1 MASLPIRPQSRTR
14 THKEE
19 TLKKP
24 IRAALAT
31 AAILTALAPGLA
43 SAQAFP
49 SKPVKYVVP
58 FAPGGPTDTFSRALT
73 GRLAEQMGQ
82 PVIVENIPGA
92 GASIGM
98 DRVAKSAPDG
108 YTIGLATTGT
118 HAINPALYGPRLTY
132 NALKDFSPLSI
143 AVGYINILVVNP
155 NVPAKSV
162 GELVAYAKANTGKV
176 NFGSAGNGSSNHLSG
191 ELLKSLTGAPMQHIP
206 YKGSG
211 PALVDVIGGQ
221 LTFMF
226 DSPSTVMPQIRG
238 GKIRALAVTTAK
250 RSAHAPEIPTMEE
263 SGMPG
268 YSEAG
273 SDLWYGIVGP
283 AGIPRPIVEKL
294 NTEIVKALRSPE
306 LAEKLKV
313 QYLDAWPTTPE
324 EFQRVIES
332 DNLKWGKIVKA
343 SGAKID

>member
-1 MASLPIRPQSRTR
+1 VKESSRAV
-14 THKEE
+14 
-19 TLKKP
+19 
-24 IRAALAT
+24 AALV
-31 AAILTALAPGLA
+31 LTALCSSGALSTA
-43 SAQAFP
+43 WAQAYP
-49 SKPVKYVVP
+49 NKSLKYVVP

-73 GRLAEQMGQ
+73 GKLAEQLGQ
-82 PVIVENIPGA
+82 PVVVENIPGA

-132 NALKDFSPLSI
+132 NALKDFSPLTI

-155 NVPAKSV
+155 SVPAKSV
-162 GELVAYAKANTGKV
+162 GELVAYAKANPGKV

-211 PALVDVIGGQ
+211 PALTDVMGGQ

-226 DSPSTVMPQIRG
+226 DSPSTVMPQLRG
-238 GKIRALAVTTAK
+238 GKVRALAVTTVK
-250 RSAHAPEIPTMEE
+250 RSAHAPEIPTMDE

-283 AGIPRPIVEKL
+283 AGIPRPIVDRL
-294 NTEIVKALRSPE
+294 NTEIIRALRSPE
-306 LAEKLKV
+306 MVERLKV

-324 EFQRVIES
+324 EFQKIIES
-332 DNLKWGKIVKA
+332 DNAKWSKIVRA
-343 SGAKID
+343 SGARID

>member
-1 MASLPIRPQSRTR
+1 VKILAGIAVAL
-14 THKEE
+14 
-19 TLKKP
+19 TL
-24 IRAALAT
+24 AAGT
-31 AAILTALAPGLA
+31 AA
-43 SAQAFP
+43 AQAFP
-49 SKPVKYVVP
+49 SKPIKYVVP
-58 FAPGGPTDTFSRALT
+58 FAPGGPTDTFSRSLT
-73 GRLAEQMGQ
+73 ARLAEQLGQ

-132 NALKDFSPLSI
+132 NPLRDFSPLSI

-155 NVPAKSV
+155 NVPARTV
-162 GELVAYAKANTGKV
+162 GELVAYAKANPGKV

-211 PALVDVIGGQ
+211 PALTDVIGGQ

-226 DSPSTVMPQIRG
+226 DSPVTIMPQIRA

-250 RSAHAPEIPTMEE
+250 RSPFAPDIPTMDE
-263 SGMPG
+263 SGLPG

-283 AGIPRPIVEKL
+283 AGIPQPIVDKL
-294 NTEIVKALRSPE
+294 NAEIVKALRSPE
-306 LAEKLKV
+306 MTERLKA

-324 EFQRVIES
+324 EFQKIIEA
-332 DNLKWGKIVKA
+332 DYVKWGKIVRA

>member
-1 MASLPIRPQSRTR
+1 VKESSRAV
-14 THKEE
+14 
-19 TLKKP
+19 
-24 IRAALAT
+24 AALV
-31 AAILTALAPGLA
+31 LTALCSSGALSTA
-43 SAQAFP
+43 WAQAYP
-49 SKPVKYVVP
+49 NKPLKYVVP

-73 GRLAEQMGQ
+73 GKLAEQLGQ
-82 PVIVENIPGA
+82 PVVVENIPGA

-132 NALKDFSPLSI
+132 NALKDFSPLTI

-162 GELVAYAKANTGKV
+162 GELVAYAKANPGKV

-211 PALVDVIGGQ
+211 PALTDVMGGQ

-226 DSPSTVMPQIRG
+226 DSPVTVLPQVRG
-238 GKIRALAVTTAK
+238 GKIRALAVTTVK
-250 RSAHAPEIPTMEE
+250 RSAHAPEIPTMDE

-283 AGIPRPIVEKL
+283 AGIPRPIVDRL
-294 NTEIVKALRSPE
+294 NTEIIRALRSPE
-306 LAEKLKV
+306 MVERLKV

-324 EFQRVIES
+324 EFQKIIES
-332 DNLKWGKIVKA
+332 DNAKWSKIVRA
-343 SGAKID
+343 SGARID

>member
-1 MASLPIRPQSRTR
+1 MKTLPSIA
-14 THKEE
+14 
-19 TLKKP
+19 
-24 IRAALAT
+24 AALCLAFLAGN
-31 AAILTALAPGLA
+31 AA
-43 SAQAFP
+43 AQAFP
-49 SKPVKYVVP
+49 AKPIKYVVP

-73 GRLAEQMGQ
+73 ARLAEQFGQ

-132 NALKDFSPLSI
+132 NALKDFSPLTV

-155 NVPAKSV
+155 SVPAKSV
-162 GELVAYAKANTGKV
+162 GELVAYAKANPGKV

-211 PALVDVIGGQ
+211 PALTDVIGGQ

-226 DSPSTVMPQIRG
+226 DSPVTVLPQIRG
-238 GKIRALAVTTAK
+238 GKIRALAVTTAR
-250 RSAHAPEIPTMEE
+250 RSAFAPEIPTMDE

-283 AGIPRPIVEKL
+283 AGSPRPIVDRL
-294 NTEIVKALRSPE
+294 IAEIV
-306 LAEKLKV
+306 
-313 QYLDAWPTTPE
+313 
-324 EFQRVIES
+324 
-332 DNLKWGKIVKA
+332 
-343 SGAKID
+343 

>member
-1 MASLPIRPQSRTR
+1 MKEPIRIAIALAFLGLLPGIATAQTFPN
-14 THKEE
+14 
-19 TLKKP
+19 KP
-24 IRAALAT
+24 I
-31 AAILTALAPGLA
+31 
-43 SAQAFP
+43 
-49 SKPVKYVVP
+49 KYVVP

-73 GRLAEQMGQ
+73 ARLAEQFGQ
-82 PVIVENIPGA
+82 PVVVENIQGA
-92 GASIGM
+92 GAAIGM

-155 NVPAKSV
+155 NVPARSV
-162 GELVAYAKANTGKV
+162 GELVAYAKANPGKV

-211 PALVDVIGGQ
+211 PALTDVIGGQ

-226 DSPSTVMPQIRG
+226 DSPSTVMPQLRG

-250 RSAHAPEIPTMEE
+250 RSAFAPDVPTMEE
-263 SGMPG
+263 SGLAG

-283 AGIPRPIVEKL
+283 AGIPRPIVDRL
-294 NTEIVKALRSPE
+294 NAEIVKALRSPE
-306 LAEKLKV
+306 MAERLKT
-313 QYLDAWPTTPE
+313 QYLDAWPTSPE
-324 EFQRVIES
+324 EFQKIIES
-332 DNLKWGKIVKA
+332 DYAKWGKIVRA
-343 SGAKID
+343 SGAKVD

>member
-1 MASLPIRPQSRTR
+1 MKESSRAV
-14 THKEE
+14 
-19 TLKKP
+19 
-24 IRAALAT
+24 AALVL
-31 AAILTALAPGLA
+31 AALCSSGALSAA
-43 SAQAFP
+43 WAQAYP
-49 SKPVKYVVP
+49 NKPLKYVVP

-73 GRLAEQMGQ
+73 GKLAEQLGQ
-82 PVIVENIPGA
+82 PVVVENIPGA

-132 NALKDFSPLSI
+132 NALKDFSPLTI

-155 NVPAKSV
+155 GVPAKSV
-162 GELVAYAKANTGKV
+162 GELVAYAKANPGKV

-211 PALVDVIGGQ
+211 PALTDVMGGQ

-226 DSPSTVMPQIRG
+226 DSPSTVMPQLRG
-238 GKIRALAVTTAK
+238 GKVRALAVTTVK
-250 RSAHAPEIPTMEE
+250 RSAHAPEIPTMDE

-283 AGIPRPIVEKL
+283 AGIPRPIVDRL
-294 NTEIVKALRSPE
+294 NTEIIRALRSPE
-306 LAEKLKV
+306 MVERLKV

-324 EFQRVIES
+324 EFQKIIES
-332 DNLKWGKIVKA
+332 DNAKWSKIVRA
-343 SGAKID
+343 SGARID